1 MDRCDDLQNQYV
13 AGKKAPPLANKLDQA
28 AELAKI
34 LLEAIPTDRKTLW
47 AYKVIIYIAQ
57 ETMRRAAKKED
68 VRRISTKDIHTDL
81 GGNKNQEPSAWL
93 SPLWTD
99 ITKRFYPEI
108 EQSVIGRCR
117 DAGLNVYPTLGKSQ
131 SKPAYYWVE
140 TKELPFVEPQ
150 QENIVSI
157 STLPPSALRYQPD
170 LALKLSRRGKFLFKG
185 GMEWS
190 NGKRYGM
197 VAWQLV
203 VLLLTALLT
212 WSAWV
217 VLGSSTRPVSGQDLL
232 VFMFSIAVPL
242 LALRYFGKTW
252 QLFEDRIAIAPD
264 WMLAWTEFGATVEIS
279 RSKETLRPS
288 SIHVRR
294 YTAQCP
300 ICGAMIKLNSGDPEF
315 PRRIVGRC
323 EESPRE
329 HVFSFDRMTLVGE
342 ALRRPPTEI
351 VRN

>member
-1 MDRCDDLQNQYV
+1 MGRCDDFQDQNV
-13 AGKKAPPLANKLDQA
+13 ARNGAPTLANELDQTSK
-28 AELAKI
+28 LSK
-34 LLEAIPTDRKTLW
+34 LLVEAIPRDKKTLW

-57 ETMRRAAKKED
+57 ETIRRATCGGD

-93 SPLWTD
+93 SPLWTE

-117 DAGLNVYPTLGKSQ
+117 EAGLNTYPTLGKSQ
-131 SKPAYYWVE
+131 TKPAYYWVE
-140 TKELPFVEPQ
+140 ARGLPLVEPQ
-150 QENIVSI
+150 QENVGSI

-170 LALKLSRRGKFLFKG
+170 LDLKLSRRGQFLFKG

-203 VLLLTALLT
+203 VLLLTAFFT
-212 WSAWV
+212 WYAWV

-232 VFMFSIAVPL
+232 VLMFSIAVPL

-252 QLFEDRIAIAPD
+252 QLFEDRITIAPD

-279 RSKETLRPS
+279 RPKDSTRPNL
-288 SIHVRR
+288 IHVRR
-294 YTAQCP
+294 YTALCP
-300 ICGAMIKLNSGDPEF
+300 VCGSMIKLNSGNPEF

-351 VRN
+351 IRD